1 MYVPLSRM
9 FATCQAGFV
18 IYILFTELEIAN
30 FLIDDVMLSE
40 LHCDFHVH
48 GKFLFLKNYRIV

>member
-1 MYVPLSRM
+1 M

-40 LHCDFHVH
+40 LHCDFYVH